1 VKQIRQRLTYANVVS
16 TLALILVV
24 GGATAIAARVPK
36 HSVGPHQL
44 KSNAVT
50 TTKIKANAITT
61 RKIKKNAITAVK
73 IKDKAIK
80 NEKLDDNA
88 VTTAKIASNAVIGS
102 KIDAA
107 TTPFGRIVQEAR
119 GSSTKALAKGTLT
132 VYPLQANAYT
142 QPAGRDDA
150 YIGKLEVVIPESC
163 TGTREITA
171 GLLVD
176 PVDPTAPTAKEF
188 AATRSFANTGADPLT
203 TRLNIGPAAGF
214 QPAKAT
220 THTLYLAAEASCET
234 GSGVTATSGGI
245 DVIGTE

>member
-1 VKQIRQRLTYANVVS
+1 VKQIHQRLTYANVVS

-24 GGATAIAARVPK
+24 GGATAIAAHVPK

-50 TTKIKANAITT
+50 TPKIKANAITT

-80 NEKLDDNA
+80 SEKLDDNA
-88 VTTAKIASNAVIGS
+88 VTTSKIANGS
-102 KIDAA
+102 VTGPKIDAA

-119 GSSTKALAKGTLT
+119 GTSTKSLPEGVLT
-132 VYPLQANAYT
+132 VYPLQSNTYS
-142 QPAGRDDA
+142 QPAGRDDT
-150 YIGKLEVVIPESC
+150 YLGQLEVVIPASC
-163 TGTREITA
+163 TGERKIAA

-176 PVDPTAPTAKEF
+176 PVDPTAPTSGEF
-188 AATRSFANTGADPLT
+188 AASRDFAETGTDPLT
-203 TRLNIGPAAGF
+203 VRLSIGPAASF

-220 THTLYLAAEASCET
+220 SHSFYLAATASCES
-234 GSGVTATSGGI
+234 GGGVTATSGGI